1 MTGTV
6 LQINVS
12 QGGIPKRPVPFGELT
27 TAGITGD
34 SWRYRFHGGPKQAVL
49 LITLEGIEEL
59 VAQGFPLTPGALGE
73 NLTTRGLDRRVLRFG
88 QRLQVGTAVIELT
101 KMRQPCAT
109 LNVYGPGVQA
119 AMYDA
124 RVVKGDYESPLWGLS
139 GFYASVVQPGIVR
152 PGDEVGPYSTVN
164 ARYISPP

>member
-1 MTGTV
+1 MIGTV
-6 LQINVS
+6 VQVS
-12 QGGIPKRPVPFGELT
+12 VSRGGIPKRAIPVGKVT

-34 SWRYRFHGGPKQAVL
+34 AWRYRFHGGPKQAVL

-59 VAQGFPLTPGALGE
+59 VAQGFPLSPGALGE
-73 NLTTRGLDRRVLRFG
+73 NLTTRGLDRRALRFG

-109 LNVYGPGVQA
+109 LNVYGPGLQA

-124 RVVKGDYESPLWGLS
+124 RVVKGDDGSPLWGLS
-139 GFYASVVQPGIVR
+139 GFYASVVEPGTVR
-152 PGDEVGPYSTVN
+152 AGDAITMLS
-164 ARYISPP
+164 S